1 MCMRHIRMHNYE
13 KRTYLFRFE
22 LKISTLEPTSRTSS
36 ALRRVDDPLSASS
49 PTFNLSQPEVRKDSF
64 FPSTPFFVP
73 CAAEDTSAIADRH
86 SPSLGFVVVVV
97 VVVVSIPLFLF
108 FFPCGVG
115 SGSDACLGRLLLGRS
130 FLLVKG
136 SRQGS
141 SLAPEGTSVMA
152 MACERGRES
161 QRAKNEANK

>member
-1 MCMRHIRMHNYE
+1 MHNYD
-13 KRTYLFRFE
+13 KSKCFSL
-22 LKISTLEPTSRTSS
+22 LNISTLEPTSRTSS

-64 FPSTPFFVP
+64 FSSTPFFVP

-97 VVVVSIPLFLF
+97 VVSIPLFVF